1 MSWLKEIF
9 GHEKAVIGM
18 VHFPPLPGAPLYD
31 DHHGLQDA
39 LDRVF
44 HDVEAMQDGGIDGM
58 MFCNE
63 NDRPYQMRADP
74 ATVAVM
80 ARAIGELRPK
90 IRIPF
95 GVDVLWD
102 PSAAIAIAKAT
113 GGEWV
118 REVFTGA
125 YASDMGLWT
134 THCGDVLRYRKSID
148 AGSVRLLFNISAE
161 FASPLGNRRL
171 AEVARSVAFSSLPDA
186 LCVSGVMTG
195 VEVGLSD
202 LEQVKQAVPDQV
214 VFANTGTRVDTIAK
228 TLGVAD
234 GAIVGTSL
242 KMEGKTWNAVDPARV
257 KAYMAEVRRARGA

>member
-1 MSWLKEIF
+1 MSWLKEVF
-9 GHEKAVIGM
+9 GHDKVVIGM

-31 DHHGLQDA
+31 DRTGLQTA

-44 HDVEAMQDGGIDGM
+44 QDVEALQAGGMDGM

-74 ATVAVM
+74 VTVATM
-80 ARAIGELRPK
+80 ARAIGEIRPT

-95 GVDVLWD
+95 GVDILWD
-102 PSAAIAIAKAT
+102 PAAAVAVAKAT
-113 GGEWV
+113 GGQWV
-118 REVFTGA
+118 REVFTGT

-134 THCGDVLRYRKSID
+134 TQCGEVLRYRKSID

-161 FASPLGNRRL
+161 FASPLGTRGL
-171 AEVARSVAFSSLPDA
+171 AEIARSVAFSSLPDG

-214 VFANTGTRVDTIAK
+214 VLANTGTRAETIAR
-228 TLGVAD
+228 TLSVAD
-234 GAIVGTSL
+234 GAIVGTGL
-242 KMEGKTWNAVDPARV
+242 KLEGVTWNAVDPDRV
-257 KAYMAEVRRARGA
+257 RAYMAEVRRARGA

>member
-1 MSWLKEIF
+1 MNWLKEVF
-9 GHEKAVIGM
+9 GHEKVVIGM

-31 DHHGLQDA
+31 DGPGIRSIVE
-39 LDRVF
+39 RVI
-44 HDVEAMQDGGIDGM
+44 HDVEALQEGGIDGM

-80 ARAIGELRPK
+80 ARAIGETLAK

-102 PSAAIAIAKAT
+102 PKAAIGLAKAT
-113 GGEWV
+113 GGQWV
-118 REVFTGA
+118 REVFTGT
-125 YASDMGLWT
+125 YASDMGLWDT
-134 THCGDVLRYRKSID
+134 RCGDILRYRKAVD

-161 FASPLGNRRL
+161 FASPLGTRSL
-171 AEVARSVAFSSLPDA
+171 AQIAHSVAFSSLPDA

-202 LEQVKQAVPDQV
+202 LEHVKEAVPDQV
-214 VFANTGTRVDTIAK
+214 VMANTGTRAETIAR
-228 TLGVAD
+228 TLSVAD
-234 GAIVGTSL
+234 GAIVGTGL
-242 KMEGKTWNAVDPARV
+242 KFEGVTWNAVDPDRV
-257 KAYMAEVRRARGA
+257 RAYMAEVRRARGD

>member
-1 MSWLKEIF
+1 MSWLSEVF

-31 DHHGLQDA
+31 DHDGLRAA
-39 LDRVF
+39 LDRVS
-44 HDVEAMQDGGIDGM
+44 HDVEALQEGGIDGM

-63 NDRPYQMRADP
+63 NDRPYVMRADP
-74 ATVAVM
+74 VTVAVM
-80 ARAIGELRPK
+80 ARAIGELRQS

-95 GVDVLWD
+95 GVDILWD
-102 PSAAIAIAKAT
+102 PGAAIAVAKAT
-113 GGEWV
+113 GGQWV

-134 THCGDVLRYRKSID
+134 THCGEVLRYRRAID
-148 AGSVRLLFNISAE
+148 ADGVRLLFNISAE

-171 AEVARSVAFSSLPDA
+171 ADVAKSVAFSSLPDA

-202 LEQVKQAVPDQV
+202 LEQVKQAAPDQV
-214 VFANTGTRVDTIAK
+214 VLANTGTRVETIAR
-228 TLGVAD
+228 TLEVAD
-234 GAIVGTSL
+234 GAVVGTGL
-242 KMEGKTWNAVDPARV
+242 KVDGKTWNAVDPARV
-257 KAYMAEVRRARGA
+257 KAYMAEVRRARGS

>member
-1 MSWLKEIF
+1 MSWLNEIF
-9 GHEKAVIGM
+9 GHDKVVIGM

-31 DHHGLQDA
+31 DGPGIRSILE
-39 LDRVF
+39 RVF
-44 HDVEAMQDGGIDGM
+44 HDVEALQEGGIDGM

-80 ARAIGELRPK
+80 ARVIGEAQSK
-90 IRIPF
+90 IKIPF

-102 PSAAIAIAKAT
+102 PAAAIGLAKAT
-113 GGEWV
+113 GGQWV

-125 YASDMGLWT
+125 YASDMGLWDT
-134 THCGDVLRYRKSID
+134 RCGDILRYRKTID

-161 FASPLGNRRL
+161 FASPLGTRSL
-171 AEVARSVAFSSLPDA
+171 AQVAHSVAFSSLPDA

-195 VEVGLSD
+195 TEVHLSD
-202 LEQVKQAVPDQV
+202 LQQVKQAVPEMV
-214 VFANTGTRVDTIAK
+214 VLANTGTRAENIAEK
-228 TLGVAD
+228 LSAAD

-242 KMEGKTWNAVDPARV
+242 KVDGVTWNAVDPKRV
-257 KAYMAEVRRARGA
+257 RTFMAEVRRARGG